1 MELIKQLG
9 WSERRCRLFHLR
21 TESGVEVDLVLEDRA
36 GRLVGVEV
44 KSAATVRQQD
54 FRGLETLARLTGD
67 RFARGVVLCTGT
79 TVVPFGRNLF
89 ALPVSQLWA

>member
-1 MELIKQLG
+1 
-9 WSERRCRLFHLR
+9 CRLFHFR
-21 TESGVEVDLVLEDRA
+21 TESGAEVDLVLEDRA